1 MQRWGIIFTYR
12 NIKPGGLD
20 PVYYILSESGLFLA
34 FYDTDFTIFY
44 DIKRLRKAITMNH
57 INMLFLSDEI
67 TWETAL
73 IRLAFSFLVG
83 ALIGVERETHNQPAG
98 LRTHILIC
106 IGATLIMM
114 LSIYIPQIFTD
125 FQNGDPGRIAAQV
138 VSGIGFLGA
147 GAILKFG
154 ADVKGLTTAAS
165 IWTIAA
171 VGLAIGAGMY
181 LVSAIA
187 VGIILFALTVMDLF
201 EKRIFKDRTLKK
213 IELMVRKKNSDI
225 NRYKKMFEDMDI
237 TISSSGFERNL
248 SEATDKLTFIVG
260 LTRKTDVHELAN
272 RLESAEGVVSFS
284 IELIL

>member
-1 MQRWGIIFTYR
+1 VGN
-12 NIKPGGLD
+12 NIQ
-20 PVYYILSESGLFLA
+20 ILKTKNPPILIGCVSYFCNFGMFLA
-34 FYDTDFTIFY
+34 IPNA
-44 DIKRLRKAITMNH
+44 RLRIESTLHCLKKKVIMETIHAI
-57 INMLFLSDEI
+57 LLSDEI
-67 TWETAL
+67 TWETAF
-73 IRLAFSFLVG
+73 IRLIFSFMIG
-83 ALIGVERETHNQPAG
+83 TLIGIERETHNQPAG

-106 IGATLIMM
+106 IGATLIML
-114 LSIYIPQIFTD
+114 LSIYIPQVFTD

-154 ADVKGLTTAAS
+154 ANVKGLTTAAS

-181 LVSAIA
+181 LVSLIA

-201 EKRIFKDRTLKK
+201 EKRIFKERTLKK
-213 IELMVRKKNSDI
+213 IEMMVRKKNSDI
-225 NRYKKMFEDMDI
+225 NRYRRMFEEMDI

-260 LTRKTDVHELAN
+260 LTRKTDMQELAEM
-272 RLESAEGVVSFS
+272 LESTEGVVSFS
-284 IELIL
+284 IEWIL